1 VELMIAVVVLGILA
15 AVAFPAYSRYIRR
28 AKTSEA
34 MNNVGKIY
42 MGEVAYFSQH
52 SEQSTASFVSAATT
66 PAAAPSASKYR
77 TQPTSFTGNS
87 DWSAIGFSIDTP
99 FYYAY
104 RAVGTATDVR
114 AEALGDLDGD
124 GIGSTFSLSGA
135 LNQGEIQRA
144 PFVITN
150 EFE

>member
-1 VELMIAVVVLGILA
+1 MIAVVVLGILA

-42 MGEVAYFSQH
+42 MGEVAYFNQN
-52 SEQSTASFVSAATT
+52 SEQSLASFISASTT
-66 PAAAPSASKYR
+66 PSAAPSASKYP

-87 DWSAIGFSIDTP
+87 NWSAIGFSIDTP

-124 GIGSTFSLSGA
+124 GVGSTFSLSGA